1 MLRQLFQTLAVVL
14 VTCHIGFGQA
24 PSEGPKE
31 AGAKQQPQPSMPL
44 WLQRDAEIKKRAAK
58 AETLEVPALPKAN
71 EPLPQLAPLKSQGF
85 DRLGTRLSPAVDKPS
100 GIPCMDLDVLI
111 ATVAFDKTGEFR
123 LEKEGAEPEVNRAGT
138 IGSHLAATLNEQR
151 DQLPPG
157 LSPGAA
163 AANSL
168 LEALAGEERLESL
181 EQSRLR
187 LRGDGSEAQLQNA
200 SRVPRI
206 VGTSVSPRGTSNSV
220 EMENLGTM
228 LLASAEIAN
237 TGKILISIDLEKSSF
252 GPAEE
257 GTEISVQGDMA
268 IRTPRIDI
276 LSLKTQAALAN
287 GEAAVL
293 KSSIRSWGDKVTE
306 TFVLATVSVAE

>member
-1 MLRQLFQTLAVVL
+1 MLQRSFQTLAVLL
-14 VTCHIGFGQA
+14 VCSQIGFGQV
-24 PSEGPKE
+24 PLEESKE
-31 AGAKQQPQPSMPL
+31 AGAKQKPQPSMPA
-44 WLQRDAEIKKRAAK
+44 WSERSAETKEPAAK

-71 EPLPQLAPLKSQGF
+71 EAVPQLAPLKSQGY
-85 DRLGTRLSPAVDKPS
+85 DRLGTRLSPAVDKSS
-100 GIPCMDLDVLI
+100 GIPCMDLDILI

-123 LEKEGAEPEVNRAGT
+123 VEKPGAEPEVNRAGT

-163 AANSL
+163 AANSFL
-168 LEALAGEERLESL
+168 DALAGAEKLESL
-181 EQSRLR
+181 EQFRLR

-206 VGTSVSPRGTSNSV
+206 VGTTVSSRGTSNSV

-228 LLASAEIAN
+228 LLASAQIAN
-237 TGKILISIDLEKSSF
+237 TGKILIGIDLEKSSF

-268 IRTPRIDI
+268 IRAPRIDI
-276 LSLKTQAALAN
+276 LSLNTQAALGD

-306 TFVLATVSVAE
+306 TFVLATVSVVK